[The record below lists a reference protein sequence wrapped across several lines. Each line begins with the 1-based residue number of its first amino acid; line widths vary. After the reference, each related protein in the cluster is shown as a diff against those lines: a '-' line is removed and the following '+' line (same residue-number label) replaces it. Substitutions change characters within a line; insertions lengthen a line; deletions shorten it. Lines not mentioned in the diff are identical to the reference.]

1 MSNKSNQS
9 KADKAAERARAA
21 REAERV
27 DAAGTVTVACRLP
40 CGLVVPVDGFDM
52 DVDGKVSA
60 CSGTGHLRFKGGN
73 DKMALVDESGH
84 GLTSGIDAKA
94 WAAIEQ
100 QYAKSPILLSGAL
113 FAKRKAADARAAA
126 QERADVN
133 VGFTGVDP
141 DAPAPGLE
149 AGDKPNS

>member
-1 MSNKSNQS
+1 MSNKTNQA

-52 DVDGKVSA
+52 DADGKVSA
-60 CSGTGHLRFKGGN
+60 CTGVGHLRFKGAH
-73 DKMALVDESGH
+73 DKMAMVDESGH

-94 WAAIEQ
+94 WAAIEHQ
-100 QYAKSPILLSGAL
+100 FSKSPILLSGAL
-113 FAKRKAADARAAA
+113 FSKRKAADARAAA
-126 QERADVN
+126 QERSDVN
-133 VGFTGVDP
+133 IGFTGVDP
-141 DAPAPGLE
+141 DAPGPRLE
-149 AGDKPNS
+149 VGDKPNS